1 MTHLRTI
8 ALLLLLAAP
17 AVAHPATRP
26 GRDGPDR
33 ADFDRRDDL
42 RRRPPT
48 VVVDDA
54 TWAGTKAFLREH
66 SPNRLALIERFEAVA
81 AERGWDG
88 TRLRGR
94 VHGQVARVESLAD
107 DDPELHGIAVE
118 QFRAEDRAMGAI
130 LALRRARAAGDDEAA
145 AEAEARVTEAV
156 AEYVERSLEE
166 RRAQIDRLARRLDD
180 ERDRLARDE
189 RRRDELADRM
199 RRRFERVLPG
209 GGPSTRPSE

>member
-1 MTHLRTI
+1 MTHLRT
-8 ALLLLLAAP
+8 LLLLLPLLLLVAP
-17 AVAHPATRP
+17 ALAQPATRP
-26 GRDGPDR
+26 GRDGGR
-33 ADFDRRDDL
+33 DRRDDL
-42 RRRPPT
+42 RRRPPP

-54 TWAGTKAFLREH
+54 AWAGTKAFLREH
-66 SPNRLALIERFEAVA
+66 SPHRLALIERFEAIA

-88 TRLRGR
+88 ARLRGR

-107 DDPELHGIAVE
+107 DDPELHGIALD
-118 QFRAEDRAMGAI
+118 QFRAEDRAIGAI

-145 AEAEARVTEAV
+145 AEAEARVSQAV
-156 AEYVERSLEE
+156 AEYVERSLDE

-199 RRRFERVLPG
+199 RRRFERILPG